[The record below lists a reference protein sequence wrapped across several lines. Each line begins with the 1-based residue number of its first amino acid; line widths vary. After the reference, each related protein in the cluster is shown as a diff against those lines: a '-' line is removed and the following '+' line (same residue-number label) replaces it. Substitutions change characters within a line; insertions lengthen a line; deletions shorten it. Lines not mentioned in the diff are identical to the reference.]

1 MITARIYAKDV
12 IKMLKNSV
20 EYSQAFTTELNKN
33 KAILNQKL
41 GEESIDAFY
50 YYLDG
55 LARSHPGMLHHV
67 YEWGQIGDPFG
78 RLYELKLIV
87 NNSAAVINAG
97 FLQSE
102 IVNPKNPKSD
112 KRSKSKP
119 EPFYNKSAMMEDG
132 AEIIIN
138 PVDAEALFFE
148 IDGEEFFNYG
158 PIVIANPGGAK
169 VRGSFVKA
177 FNEFYGKHFTE
188 VHLRSIKFYK
198 HFSNPKVYEKYF
210 SSAVKS
216 GGANSKGKKAALS
229 WIMNAPGGNYGNL

>member
-1 MITARIYAKDV
+1 MITARIKADNV

-20 EYSQAFTTELNKN
+20 EYSSAFTTELNKN

-50 YYLDG
+50 NYLDG

-78 RLYELKLIV
+78 RLYELKLLV
-87 NNSAAVINAG
+87 NNTSAVISAG

-102 IVNPKNPKSD
+102 IVNPKNRESN
-112 KRSKSKP
+112 S

-188 VHLRSIKFYK
+188 VHLKSIKFYK
-198 HFSNPKVYEKYF
+198 YFSNPKAYEKYF